1 MLVLSRRKGQ
11 TVVLDGVGQVSI
23 KVLSGRRVKL
33 AIEAPP
39 GVRVLREE
47 LIQRLAVS
55 RPR

>member
-11 TVVLDGVGQVSI
+11 SVVLDGVGQVSI

-47 LIQRLAVS
+47 LIQRLAAS

>member
-1 MLVLSRRKGQ
+1 MLVLSRRKGE

-47 LIQRLAVS
+47 LVQRQASL